1 MNADRFWY
9 QLIIQKDPQTRRS
22 LLDILS
28 LPVYRFDTSSCTAPG
43 PFVKPFT
50 TIAIVI
56 FSLVA
61 VLHVLR
67 LIFGWEVVIN
77 GLVMPMW
84 VSVVGFIVA
93 GGLAVMVWREARTEK
108 H

>member
-1 MNADRFWY
+1 
-9 QLIIQKDPQTRRS
+9 
-22 LLDILS
+22 
-28 LPVYRFDTSSCTAPG
+28 LPRK
-43 PFVKPFT
+43 VKPFT
-50 TIAIVI
+50 AIAIVI

-84 VSVVGFIVA
+84 ASVVGLIVA
-93 GGLAVMVWREARTEK
+93 GGLAVMLWRESRPGK
-108 H
+108 P

>member
-1 MNADRFWY
+1 MLRN
-9 QLIIQKDPQTRRS
+9 S
-22 LLDILS
+22 L
-28 LPVYRFDTSSCTAPG
+28 
-43 PFVKPFT
+43 KPFT

-67 LIFGWEVVIN
+67 LIFGWEAVIN
-77 GLVMPMW
+77 GMSVPMW
-84 VSVVGFIVA
+84 ASVLAIIIA
-93 GGLAVMVWREARTEK
+93 GGLAVMLWRESRQGK